1 MLHYSSGIQL
11 KISHVAFSDSLK
23 IDMFDCVW
31 FEPGANV
38 GSILAPRDYRYR
50 TNARPRNGHRLQI
63 RLIWRLSFVSWQ
75 TSKPAETCS
84 DEKWKWQNM
93 PILFWC
99 SSTWCWWVW
108 GFLYLCE
115 FGISFIWLEFTING
129 LGFWRMP
136 LKRKMCWSLF
146 GYSRHIGSV
155 QNCLW
160 MMMLVGLYY
169 PFYRDHHNPWTGQ
182 SHGLMDTT
190 DTTMVVTSIAWNLTP
205 TTSYNYGYVTR
216 LRRTAP

>member
-1 MLHYSSGIQL
+1 MLHYVALFIWDSAQNQSCGIFRFLKNRHVWLCLVWARCKCWFNPSAQGLQVPHKRAPPQRSSI
-11 KISHVAFSDSLK
+11 ADPSDLTA
-23 IDMFDCVW
+23 ILC
-31 FEPGANV
+31 ELAN
-38 GSILAPRDYRYR
+38 
-50 TNARPRNGHRLQI
+50 Q
-63 RLIWRLSFVSWQ
+63 Q
-75 TSKPAETCS
+75 TSWDMLRRKVKMA
-84 DEKWKWQNM
+84 KHA
-93 PILFWC
+93 
-99 SSTWCWWVW
+99 CWWVW

-136 LKRKMCWSLF
+136 LKRKMCWSHF